1 MPEFLTKRKARWANT
16 VQPKTLRGKPLN
28 YNAAAMQ
35 RYHAR
40 LAKLVDRMTAGTEK
54 ELRALFEEPH
64 AEVYFAEDATVSAQA
79 KILMNAL
86 KSKFQDL
93 FDLNARPIAD
103 ATINDADTSSAV
115 ALRSSLKDLSGGL
128 TLNTSFLTAQL
139 KNIRAASITENVSLI
154 KSIASE
160 YLSGVEGALMRSITT
175 GNGLA
180 DLIPYLLQNK
190 DITAKRAQT
199 IAFDQTRKA
208 FNVINNARMK
218 KIGVKQFEWL
228 HSGGGQHPRRLHQQM
243 SGNIYSLDSPPVI
256 QESKGKTPEVRGIPG
271 QLINCRC
278 RMMPVIDFGEA

>member
-1 MPEFLTKRKARWANT
+1 MPELLTKRKARWVNT
-16 VQPKTLRGKPLN
+16 VQPKRVKGKPLN

-35 RYHAR
+35 RYYSR
-40 LAKLVDRMTAGTEK
+40 LFKLVERMTAGTEK
-54 ELRALFEEPH
+54 ELRGLFEEPH

-93 FDLNARPIAD
+93 FDVNARPIAE
-103 ATINDADTSSAV
+103 ATVNDADSSSAV

-139 KNIRAASITENVSLI
+139 QNIRAASITENVSLI

-160 YLSGVEGALMRSITT
+160 YLAGVEGALMRSITT

-180 DLIPYLLQNK
+180 DLIPYLMK
-190 DITAKRAQT
+190 HKGITARRADI
-199 IAFDQTRKA
+199 IAHDQTRKA

-243 SGNIYSLDSPPVI
+243 SGNIYSIDSPPVI
-256 QESKGKTPEVRGIPG
+256 DDKTGERGIPG

-278 RMMPVIDFGEA
+278 RMLPVIDFGET